1 AEKDPQFAPNELA
14 VLAVRMKL
22 GETLQAL
29 GNYAGAVDQ
38 FTAILAEKPNML
50 EVQQTAAGAL
60 QAWGNAQKDPASL
73 ERAIRGTHPGD
84 DGKNMVWGW
93 LQPARVADYAK
104 RTARTQTGAA
114 QAVDKYEDIYFGA
127 RLQAARARYSAAMLA
142 EGD

>member
-1 AEKDPQFAPNELA
+1 GDSQNWAVRNWLAQTSLQMGSGLSGPAAARYLQQAERAYRDILTTTEKDPQFAPNELA

-60 QAWGNAQKDPASL
+60 QAWGNAQKDPAIL

-84 DGKNMVWGW
+84 
-93 LQPARVADYAK
+93 
-104 RTARTQTGAA
+104 
-114 QAVDKYEDIYFGA
+114 
-127 RLQAARARYSAAMLA
+127 
-142 EGD
+142 